1 MPMRLYLVI
10 PTILICFSST
20 YKAQGVPL
28 RDAQSSISDL
38 LGKQFVS
45 GTLRDKKGLLWERE
59 GFNTDASFKSGDAHI
74 FFDGPNGHNRFH
86 PNDIKI
92 VTTPSKM
99 LLTGIEFPGKKKWTA
114 GPLTNLESLQLTHN
128 NSFVTFEFSILD
140 LIHPQKHQF
149 CYKLENFDPGWIDN
163 GTRNTVTYPHLPS
176 EDYVFCLQGAN
187 SVGIWNREGLTVHI
201 RLLPPLWKTW
211 WAYCFYTLAA
221 MLAIWSANRIYQ
233 SYVIDRRSVALATE
247 MFEAEASFDDDMQ
260 EQLKLQDE
268 LIESAYK
275 HNLKTLSVLGDCI
288 SQQRGDVPEDALA
301 QHSNSNIKR
310 IEALACLEGCL
321 FYQVGGPAANLQM
334 YTDKIISE
342 LLPNSPV
349 SPESIITINEVSS
362 RLMSAELAS
371 PLAIIIRELLENC
384 IQHAFEPDSTANYL
398 HITMESRGTNK
409 PPEPNLVLSVR
420 DSGVGIPESFEEL
433 VTQSSG
439 TAIIQ
444 SLVKKL
450 GGSMR
455 VETNPVTTVT
465 ITIPNILT

>member
-1 MPMRLYLVI
+1 MRLYLVI
-10 PTILICFSST
+10 PTILICSSIA
-20 YKAQGVPL
+20 YKTQGGPL
-28 RDAQSSISDL
+28 RDSQSSISDL

-45 GTLRDKKGLLWERE
+45 ANFQDKKGLLWKGA
-59 GFNTDASFKSGDAHI
+59 GFNAGASFKSRDGHI
-74 FFDGPNGHNRFH
+74 CFGGPNGYNRLH
-86 PNDIKI
+86 PNDMKI

-99 LLTGIEFPGKKKWTA
+99 LLTGIEFPGKKRGTP

-128 NSFVTFEFSILD
+128 NSFVTFEFSVLD

-149 CYKLENFDPGWIDN
+149 RYKLENFDPDWIDN
-163 GTRNTVTYPHLPS
+163 GTRNTVTYTHLPS
-176 EDYVFCLQGAN
+176 GDYVFRVQGAN
-187 SVGIWNREGLTVHI
+187 SVGIWNREGLTLHI
-201 RLLPPLWKTW
+201 RVLPPLWKTW
-211 WAYCFYTLAA
+211 WAYCFYALAA

-268 LIESAYK
+268 LVQSVYK

-301 QHSNSNIKR
+301 EHSNSNIKR

-321 FYQVGGPAANLQM
+321 FYQLGGPAANLQM
-334 YTDKIISE
+334 YTDKIISD

-362 RLMSAELAS
+362 RLLSAELAS

-384 IQHAFEPDSTANYL
+384 IQHAFEPDSPANYL
-398 HITMESRGTNK
+398 HITLESRSTDK
-409 PPEPNLVLSVR
+409 PPEPNLALCVR
-420 DSGVGIPESFEEL
+420 DSGVGIPQSFEEL

-439 TAIIQ
+439 TAIVQ

-455 VETNPVTTVT
+455 VETNPGTTVT